1 MKIKEK
7 WIHSLVKVVVKGP
20 EVEILEKTKK
30 IKEKIKK

>member
-7 WIHSLVKVVVKGP
+7 WIHSLVKVVVKEP
-20 EVEILEKTKK
+20 EVKILEKTKK